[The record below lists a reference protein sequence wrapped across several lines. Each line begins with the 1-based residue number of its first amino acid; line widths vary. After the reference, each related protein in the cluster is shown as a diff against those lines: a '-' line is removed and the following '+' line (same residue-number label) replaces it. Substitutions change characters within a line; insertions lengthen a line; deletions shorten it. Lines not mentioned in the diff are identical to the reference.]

1 VHEVADLKRQLS
13 ELSGA
18 QGSSDAAIPD
28 FGAQL
33 AQAKQEVDVYEKF
46 WE

>member
-1 VHEVADLKRQLS
+1 LKQQLS

-18 QGSSDAAIPD
+18 PGSSDGAIPD
-28 FGAQL
+28 FGIQL
-33 AQAKQEVDVYEKF
+33 AQAKQEVDVSEKL